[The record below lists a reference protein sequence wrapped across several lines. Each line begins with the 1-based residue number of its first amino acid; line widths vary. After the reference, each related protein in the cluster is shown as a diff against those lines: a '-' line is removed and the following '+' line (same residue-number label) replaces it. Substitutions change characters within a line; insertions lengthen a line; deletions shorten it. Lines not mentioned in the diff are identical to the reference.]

1 MSYAD
6 LNVLIVDDMKLA
18 RVRVKQACER
28 IGLKIFQEAANGA
41 EAWAKITSG
50 YVPGLILTDFNM
62 PDMNGL
68 QFLDLVRKH
77 DSMKEIPVVMITSE
91 SEKQVI
97 LTAVNLGVTEFVIK
111 PFSDEML
118 TNKISSVLEKVKK

>member
-1 MSYAD
+1 MEVSSM
-6 LNVLIVDDMKLA
+6 NVLIVDDMKLA

-28 IGLKIFQEAANGA
+28 VGLKSIQEAANGN
-41 EAWAKITSG
+41 EAWSKISG
-50 YVPGLILTDFNM
+50 GFIPHLILTDFNM

-68 QFLDLVRKH
+68 QLLDLVRKL
-77 DSMKEIPVVMITSE
+77 DALKDTPVVMITSE

-111 PFSDEML
+111 PFTDEVL
-118 TNKISSVLEKVKK
+118 VAKIASLVKKMAK

>member
-1 MSYAD
+1 MSTPD
-6 LNVLIVDDMKLA
+6 MKVLIVDDMKLA

-28 IGLKIFQEAANGA
+28 IGLKNFQEATNGN
-41 EAWAKITSG
+41 EAWSKIKEG
-50 YVPGLILTDFNM
+50 YLPQLILTDFNM

-77 DSMKEIPVVMITSE
+77 EALKEIPVVMITSE

-97 LTAVNLGVTEFVIK
+97 LTAVNLGITEFVIK
-111 PFSDEML
+111 PFSDDVL
-118 TNKISSVLEKVKK
+118 TAKISSVLTKKPK

>member
-1 MSYAD
+1 MNGND
-6 LNVLIVDDMKLA
+6 FHVLIVDDMKLA

-28 IGLKIFQEAANGA
+28 IGLKNFQEATNGN
-41 EAWAKITSG
+41 EAWGKIVG
-50 YVPGLILTDFNM
+50 GFVPHLILTDFNM

-77 DSMKEIPVVMITSE
+77 EMLKETPVVMITSE

-97 LTAVNLGVTEFVIK
+97 LSAVNLGITEFVIK
-111 PFSDEML
+111 PFSDEIL
-118 TNKISSVLEKVKK
+118 TAKISSVLKKKK